1 MRCTHCGAIIP
12 DDMLY
17 CPECGMEVQIVP
29 DYNPLEDVLAQE
41 VKGSI
46 EDATRQIRTDDIRRY
61 RREGTREYSNSTRVL
76 SQGELDE
83 IRAKRAEALRQSRQA
98 GRNTTGN
105 MRQGGR
111 STTGNMRQTSRSTTG
126 NMRQSS
132 RGTTGNM
139 RQGSTGN
146 MQRARKDT
154 ASMQRQATGMIH
166 QRSEAEEKRRQQ
178 IARKKRL
185 AKRRRQ
191 RALIIVLFLLILVGA
206 SAFVYYQNSYEGQ
219 IRKGNQALL
228 SSDYS
233 LAETYYNKAI
243 AKNSSKAEAYTGL
256 SKVFSQQDDLEGAE
270 AVFTA
275 AIASQPSNVELY
287 KAAIQFYEESKQP
300 LKISELLADCEYDEV
315 LKGVKDYVSSAPE
328 FSLEEGDYEE
338 VQQVTLSSPEKG
350 TIYYTDDGS
359 APDTSSKKYTEPILL
374 KDGTNVIKAISVNK
388 KKIPSL
394 SASRTYKIEIPIE
407 DAPSVTPST
416 GQYESATQITI
427 TVPEGYTAFYTMD
440 NTDPTDPAVTP
451 QEYTGPIDM
460 PEGQTM
466 FTAVLRSNNSGR
478 YTQLTKRNYVLEISQ

>member
-12 DDMLY
+12 DEMLY

-83 IRAKRAEALRQSRQA
+83 IRAKRNAAMRQSRQG

-105 MRQGGR
+105 MRQGSRG
-111 STTGNMRQTSRSTTG
+111 TTGSMRQG
-126 NMRQSS
+126 S

-139 RQGSTGN
+139 RQGSRGTTGNMNARGTTGN
-146 MQRARKDT
+146 MQRGRQDT
-154 ASMQRQATGMIH
+154 GSVRRQGTGTMSL
-166 QRSEAEEKRRQQ
+166 RSEAEERRRQQ

-185 AKRRRQ
+185 AKKRRQ
-191 RALIIVLFLLILVGA
+191 RALIIVLLLLIVAGVLGY
-206 SAFVYYQNSYEGQ
+206 VYYQNSYEGQ
-219 IRKGNQALL
+219 IRKGNQALA

-243 AKNSSKAEAYTGL
+243 SKNSTRAEAYTGL
-256 SKVFSQQDDLEGAE
+256 SKVYSQQDDLEGAE
-270 AVFTA
+270 AVFTT
-275 AIASQPSNVELY
+275 AIASQPSNAALY
-287 KAAIQFYEESKQP
+287 KAAIQFYMDSKQL
-300 LKISELLADCEYDEV
+300 LKISELLTDCEYDDV
-315 LKGVKDYVSSAPE
+315 LKAVKEYVSNEPE
-328 FSLEEGDYEE
+328 FSLEEGTFEE
-338 VQQVTLSSPEKG
+338 VQQVTLTSEGG

-359 APDTSSKKYTEPILL
+359 EPDTSSKKYTEPILL
-374 KDGTNVIKAISVNK
+374 KEGTNVIKAISVNK
-388 KKIPSL
+388 KIPSL
-394 SASRTYKIEIPIE
+394 TASRTYVIELPME

-416 GQYESATQITI
+416 GQYETATQITI

-440 NTDPTDPAVTP
+440 DTDPTDPAVTAE
-451 QEYTGPIDM
+451 EYTGPIDM

-466 FTAVLRSNNSGR
+466 FTAVLRNNNTNK
-478 YTQLTKRNYVLEISQ
+478 YTQLTKRNYVLETAQ